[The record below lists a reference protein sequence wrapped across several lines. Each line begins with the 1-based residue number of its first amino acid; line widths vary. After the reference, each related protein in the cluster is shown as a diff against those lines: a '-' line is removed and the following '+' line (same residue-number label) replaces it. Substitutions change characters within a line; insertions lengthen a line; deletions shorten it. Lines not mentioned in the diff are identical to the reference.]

1 MKSNK
6 TKGNIF
12 QNVLS
17 ANVPQSQFDLS
28 FENKFTCD
36 MGQLIPICCQEI
48 LPGDKFQCDANLF
61 IRFQPL
67 VAPIMHN
74 IDVHVRW
81 FFVPNRLVWNEFE
94 DFITGGSSG
103 LEQPPFPFKEYK
115 VSPQVGTLEDFL
127 GVPTATTLGEFSMVD
142 INVNMLP
149 FRGYTLIWNEY
160 FRDQTIDNE
169 ADILKFSGF
178 DPTNYSL
185 KKVRWEKDYF
195 TSALPWTQRGEPV
208 HLPVMT
214 LKKELYPRDVVE
226 DNIRILDERGNPV
239 HYSDGTPIYARRF
252 NSDGDGVL
260 SADGY
265 DHPIYFDFSAYD
277 SYTVNQ
283 LREANAV
290 QRFLERQA
298 VGGARYAETLL
309 NHFGVRTAD
318 SRLQRPEYLG
328 GHRQAV
334 TISEVLQ
341 QSETTSLSP
350 QGNMAG
356 RAISTGSFP
365 SESTLFTEHGY
376 LFGLMYVRPQT
387 GYTNTF
393 KRLLHQKKD
402 KYDYAWPEFANLGE
416 QEVLQKEVHVGAGTG
431 ALSNDIFG
439 YQSRYAEYKFNNN
452 EVHGNFKTDLA
463 FWHLARLYEHGIN
476 PVLNSTFLECT
487 PRKDVFAVVD
497 PSSASIMVESFNKIT
512 AIRPLPAFG
521 SPTL

>member
-1 MKSNK
+1 MNSNK

-17 ANVPQSQFDLS
+17 ADVPQSQFDLS
-28 FENKFTCD
+28 FENKLTCD
-36 MGQLIPICCQEI
+36 MGELIPICCQEI
-48 LPGDKFQCDANLF
+48 LPGDKFQCDANVF

-67 VAPIMHN
+67 IAPIMHN

-94 DFITGGSSG
+94 DFITGGTTGMES
-103 LEQPPFPFKEYK
+103 PIYPYREYK
-115 VSPQVGTLEDFL
+115 ESARLGSLEDYL
-127 GVPTATTLGEFSMVD
+127 GVPTETPEGLFGMHN
-142 INVNMLP
+142 IIVNMLP
-149 FRGYTLIWNEY
+149 FRGYALIWNEY
-160 FRDQTIDNE
+160 FRDQTLDTEMEI
-169 ADILKFSGF
+169 ARGSGEDTKDYF
-178 DPTNYSL
+178 L
-185 KKVRWEKDYF
+185 RRVRWEKDYF

-208 HLPVMT
+208 HMPPMT
-214 LKKELYPRDVVE
+214 LREGLHPDMVIQ
-226 DNIRILDERGNPV
+226 DTIRIVDASGNTFSYPENPLYGNPYRLGHQSGV
-239 HYSDGTPIYARRF
+239 VTDPNEKPIF
-252 NSDGDGVL
+252 
-260 SADGY
+260 
-265 DHPIYFDFSAYD
+265 FDFSAYD
-277 SYTVNQ
+277 SYTINQ

-328 GHRQAV
+328 GHRQPV
-334 TISEVLQ
+334 TVSEVLQ
-341 QSETTSLSP
+341 QSESSATSP

-356 RAISTGSFP
+356 RAISTGSFG

-393 KRLLHQKKD
+393 KKMLHQKAD
-402 KYDYAWPEFANLGE
+402 KFDYAWPEFASLGE
-416 QEVLQKEVHVGAGTG
+416 QEILQKEVHVGTRTG
-431 ALSNDIFG
+431 LESNNVFG

-452 EVHGNFKTDLA
+452 EVHGSFKKDLS
-463 FWHLARLYEHGIN
+463 FWHLARLYFRDYD
-476 PVLNSTFLECT
+476 PALDATFVACE
-487 PRKDVFAVVD
+487 PRKDIFAVVSED
-497 PSSASIMVESFNKIT
+497 RNDSLLVEVYNKIT

-521 SPTL
+521 KPSL